1 MKSAAKFDSR
11 VEASVA
17 TARNGGSARL
27 PPKPYG
33 MAFADGGSSL
43 IVGRIND
50 PAEGEADALA
60 ERALAGFPVPRPRS
74 AAAAIRRACSAC
86 AEEEQRGIRRK
97 ADGGGDAHGGHAAP
111 AAVSSLLSRPGRGL
125 DLSARRFFEG
135 RFAQSFGDVA
145 VHDGPAAD
153 LAARSIGA
161 RAFTA
166 GRHIAFA
173 EGQYAPGTRDGMR
186 LLAHELTHVLQQR
199 GGSPVIRRAT
209 YGSGALQG
217 RNWIPPPAAERPHVD
232 EAMAKIDAV
241 VADPATFRECHEQY
255 ASLCPG
261 GGQGTLA
268 TIWNR
273 ARIWRKPGV
282 DPGAYAWA
290 PTGGSDIAYTS
301 LGYAQNATD
310 LAATLMHEAGHNCG
324 IPGGNTHWH
333 AELVSNYCMTPGQ
346 NAFSISAGPSL
357 NGGDPAMFLSY
368 RRFLGDW
375 AGGRLRATLGAD
387 FNFVGTLLEA
397 GHPPGP
403 HEYGSL
409 TGGVQL
415 RAGGWGGTR
424 YGGISFRLETG
435 VGVGRFAMPPATPG
449 AEPPTEIL
457 PDVIMQVGPR
467 AEFLIKT
474 GDAHVMPLSVGAA
487 YRLAQPLNSEA
498 SALHS
503 ALLTLETH
511 F

>member
-1 MKSAAKFDSR
+1 M
-11 VEASVA
+11 V
-17 TARNGGSARL
+17 
-27 PPKPYG
+27 
-33 MAFADGGSSL
+33 
-43 IVGRIND
+43 VGRVDD
-50 PAEGEADALA
+50 PAEREADALA
-60 ERALAGFPVPRPRS
+60 ERALAGLPVPRPGC
-74 AAAAIRRACSAC
+74 AAPAIRRACAAC
-86 AEEEQRGIRRK
+86 AEEEQQGIRRK
-97 ADGGGDAHGGHAAP
+97 ADGGRDVHGGQAAP
-111 AAVSSLLSRPGRGL
+111 AAVSSLLARPGRAL
-125 DLSARRFFEG
+125 DPAARHYFEG
-135 RFAQSFGDVA
+135 RFAESFGDVV
-145 VHDGPAAD
+145 VHDGPTAS

-161 RAFTA
+161 RAFTSHS
-166 GRHIAFA
+166 HIAFA
-173 EGQYAPGTRDGMR
+173 QGQYAPGTRDGMR

-199 GGSPVIRRAT
+199 GGSPSVIRRAT
-209 YGSGALQG
+209 YGAGALPG
-217 RNWIPPPAAERPHVD
+217 RNWVPPPADERPHVD
-232 EAMAKIDAV
+232 EAIAKIDAV
-241 VADPATFRECHEQY
+241 VADPATYRECHEQF
-255 ASLCPG
+255 ASNCPG
-261 GGQGTLA
+261 GGPGTLA

-282 DPGAYAWA
+282 DPDAYAWA

-346 NAFSISAGPSL
+346 NSISISAGPGL
-357 NGGDPAMFLSY
+357 NGGDPAMFISY

-397 GHPPGP
+397 GRPPGP
-403 HEYGSL
+403 HEFGSV

-435 VGVGRFAMPPATPG
+435 IGAGRFALPPAAAG
-449 AEPPTEIL
+449 AEPSTEIL
-457 PDVIMQVGPR
+457 PDVILQVGPR

-503 ALLTLETH
+503 ALFTLETT